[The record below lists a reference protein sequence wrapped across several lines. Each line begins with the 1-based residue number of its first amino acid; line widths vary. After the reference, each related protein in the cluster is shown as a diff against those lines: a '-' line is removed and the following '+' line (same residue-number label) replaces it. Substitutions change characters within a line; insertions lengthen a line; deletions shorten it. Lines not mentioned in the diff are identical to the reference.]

1 MSLGGTGLHFHGV
14 PEEVSGLD
22 HFNPRTFVVVHK
34 SALRLWMKVA
44 SILAA
49 ALSLLAANE
58 AAAGCH
64 WTDRGLQARFI
75 LHGDE
80 AVDAKT
86 GLIWKRC
93 SLGLTWDDRQ
103 GCIGEIARVGLD
115 YALQKAKEAG
125 WEWRVPSGPELQS
138 IVDPACGSPVVD
150 VNVFPDIARM
160 KMAKPTTGRRTR
172 SAWPIYFTTLTL

>member
-1 MSLGGTGLHFHGV
+1 
-14 PEEVSGLD
+14 
-22 HFNPRTFVVVHK
+22 
-34 SALRLWMKVA
+34 MKVA

-150 VNVFPDIARM
+150 VNVFPDIRKDEDGEADYWTTNPVG
-160 KMAKPTTGRRTR
+160 MANLFYYFDFMSGRPDGHTR
-172 SAWPIYFTTLTL
+172 GFQLAIRLVRSGN

>member
-1 MSLGGTGLHFHGV
+1 
-14 PEEVSGLD
+14 
-22 HFNPRTFVVVHK
+22 
-34 SALRLWMKVA
+34 MKVA

-125 WEWRVPSGPELQS
+125 SEWRVPSGPELQS

-150 VNVFPDIARM
+150 LNVFPDIRKDEDGEADYW
-160 KMAKPTTGRRTR
+160 TTNPVGIANLFYYFDFMSGRPDGHTR
-172 SAWPIYFTTLTL
+172 GFQLAIRLVRSGN

>member
-1 MSLGGTGLHFHGV
+1 
-14 PEEVSGLD
+14 
-22 HFNPRTFVVVHK
+22 
-34 SALRLWMKVA
+34 MKVA

-49 ALSLLAANE
+49 ALSALAANE

-125 WEWRVPSGPELQS
+125 SEWRVPSGPELQS

-150 VNVFPDIARM
+150 VNVFPDIRKDEDGEADYWTTNPVG
-160 KMAKPTTGRRTR
+160 MANLFYYFDFMSGRADGHTR
-172 SAWPIYFTTLTL
+172 SFQPAIRLVRSGN

>member
-1 MSLGGTGLHFHGV
+1 
-14 PEEVSGLD
+14 
-22 HFNPRTFVVVHK
+22 
-34 SALRLWMKVA
+34 MKVA

-125 WEWRVPSGPELQS
+125 SEWRVPSGPELQS

-150 VNVFPDIARM
+150 VNVFPDIRKDEDGEADYWTTNPVG
-160 KMAKPTTGRRTR
+160 MANLFYYFDFMSGRADGHTR
-172 SAWPIYFTTLTL
+172 ASNLLFG

>member
-1 MSLGGTGLHFHGV
+1 
-14 PEEVSGLD
+14 
-22 HFNPRTFVVVHK
+22 
-34 SALRLWMKVA
+34 MKVA

-93 SLGLTWDDRQ
+93 SLGLTW
-103 GCIGEIARVGLD
+103 G
-115 YALQKAKEAG
+115 
-125 WEWRVPSGPELQS
+125 
-138 IVDPACGSPVVD
+138 
-150 VNVFPDIARM
+150 
-160 KMAKPTTGRRTR
+160 R
-172 SAWPIYFTTLTL
+172 SAGLHRRDSQGWS

>member
-1 MSLGGTGLHFHGV
+1 
-14 PEEVSGLD
+14 
-22 HFNPRTFVVVHK
+22 
-34 SALRLWMKVA
+34 MKVA

-125 WEWRVPSGPELQS
+125 SEWRVPSGPELQS

-150 VNVFPDIARM
+150 LNVFPDIRKDEDGEADYW
-160 KMAKPTTGRRTR
+160 TTNPVGIANLFYYFDFMSGRVGRHTR
-172 SAWPIYFTTLTL
+172 DVQLAIRLVRNDK